1 MFSKS
6 CRSCRQTDYMCFAP
20 CKAVVIPSGL
30 HPSVQRQCATSQ
42 HAMPR
47 IPLKQ
52 SYLGLSSLIVAKTH
66 IWQFVLMDH
75 SEEKTCRSIEVSV
88 SRHCHNTPGPV
99 YDVISLVDKPDT
111 WMILRFRALEV
122 AEVASWLPEIIRKT
136 C

>member
-1 MFSKS
+1 
-6 CRSCRQTDYMCFAP
+6 
-20 CKAVVIPSGL
+20 
-30 HPSVQRQCATSQ
+30 
-42 HAMPR
+42 MPR
-47 IPLKQ
+47 IPLKKCILG
-52 SYLGLSSLIVAKTH
+52 YLHSLWPRPTFGNLYEA
-66 IWQFVLMDH
+66 LMDH